1 MLDKNWEDIS
11 SRIKLNPLSEV
22 FLLAAAGVPVGRSDV
37 FLVEK
42 SLDPDDDASP
52 KNKFNVGK

>member
-1 MLDKNWEDIS
+1 LK
-11 SRIKLNPLSEV
+11 PLSGV
-22 FLLAAAGVPVGRSDV
+22 LLLAAAGVPVGRSDV